1 MSLNQGHDIQ
11 SASPRSSIDI
21 ARELGPVFQRRAEQA
36 TDEDCFVAEN
46 YEDLKSSGL
55 VEAGVPT
62 ELGGRGAEVDEL
74 AESSVSW
81 RITADPQRLHSPCT
95 PTRSPSPLGAGGIRK

>member
-11 SASPRSSIDI
+11 SASPRSSIDV

-55 VEAGVPT
+55 VEAGVPPSS
-62 ELGGRGAEVDEL
+62 GAVGRR
-74 AESSVSW
+74 SMSWPRCSVSW